1 MDEKIMSRVDEW
13 MKISDTVVDKK
24 IVIDKYNPSSEM
36 LKFFAKYPD
45 FSPLNTERTSFE
57 SIKKPLPYACNNARG
72 EFMMTDLP
80 PNNYY
85 IGIHDM
91 DSGCAKY
98 LHRQHS
104 QTLSLFAFV
113 FEKMSVLEKQVERQ
127 QKTLDFILEK
137 ILEDECDSMFTP
149 VVEAV
154 EIPCVASYMFNSE
167 VD

>member
-1 MDEKIMSRVDEW
+1 MSRVDEW

-36 LKFFAKYPD
+36 LKFFAKYPQ
-45 FSPLNTERTSFE
+45 FCSTYLHLPNTTKH
-57 SIKKPLPYACNNARG
+57 IAKLLPYACNNARG

-85 IGIHDM
+85 LGIHDF
-91 DSGCAKY
+91 DEGRISPFG
-98 LHRQHS
+98 LR
-104 QTLSLFAFV
+104 LNSLFAFV

-137 ILEDECDSMFTP
+137 ILEDECDAMFTP